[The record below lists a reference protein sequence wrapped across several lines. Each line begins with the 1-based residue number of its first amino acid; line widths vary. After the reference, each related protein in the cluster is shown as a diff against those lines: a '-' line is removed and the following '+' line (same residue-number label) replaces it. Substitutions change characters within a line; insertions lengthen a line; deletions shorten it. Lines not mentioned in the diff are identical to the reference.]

1 MLTLFRFRPGW
12 DRYLPLTVLA
22 IAAFLRLFN
31 LAYPGTLVFDETY
44 YVKDAY
50 SLLTH
55 GVELSWTNN
64 ADASFIKGDTSGLLD
79 TPSFIVHP
87 PLGKWLIAIGLL
99 VFGPGNPLGWRIVVA
114 LLGVAAVWLS
124 MKCAEILFE
133 SKRWAAIAG
142 FFFAIDGVGIVL
154 SRTALLDQI
163 LGFFVILG
171 FYFLLRDLKSK
182 PSKRFLRPWLL
193 LSALAL
199 GCATATKWSGLY
211 FVAAFIA
218 YVALVETNRNFQL
231 HKKFERDTEL
241 EHNDKLPDRLWLV
254 PSLVSAIKTF
264 VLITIPVFVVYLL
277 SWTGWFLSSNGYDRN
292 WADTH
297 KSSGL
302 ISYLPKSL
310 QSLWQYHVE
319 IYGFHTNLHDSHPYS
334 ANPLS
339 WIFML
344 RPTSFFWDQKSSGCL
359 FEAKGAL
366 CTSAITA
373 LGNPFIWWAAILA
386 ASVLIG
392 SWFRTRDKTTTLI
405 FLGIIGG
412 YVPWLFLMNRTI
424 FEFYVIAFE
433 PWIIFILVA
442 GLKAW
447 KDHSD
452 SPKLARGF
460 ILGFLWLCVLG
471 SVFFYPIWSGI
482 WEGYDFWKLH
492 MWLPSWI

>member
-1 MLTLFRFRPGW
+1 VKTLFRINPKW
-12 DRYLPLTVLA
+12 DSYLPLAVLA
-22 IAAFLRLFN
+22 VAAFLRLFN

-50 SLLTH
+50 SLLHH
-55 GVELSWTNN
+55 GVELSWGDKS
-64 ADASFIKGDTSGLLD
+64 DAAFITGDTSGLSND
-79 TPSFIVHP
+79 PSFIVHP
-87 PLGKWLIAIGLL
+87 PLGKWLIGLGML
-99 VFGPGNPLGWRIVVA
+99 VFGSANPFGWRIVVA
-114 LLGVAAVWLS
+114 LLGVAAVWLT
-124 MKCAEILFE
+124 MKCAEMLFK

-142 FFFAIDGVGIVL
+142 LLFAIDGVGIVL

-171 FYFLLRDLKSK
+171 YYFLLKYLEAKPTKS
-182 PSKRFLRPWLL
+182 FYRPWLL
-193 LSALAL
+193 LSAIAL

-218 YVALVETNRNFQL
+218 YVALVDTNKNYQL
-231 HKKFERDTEL
+231 HKKL
-241 EHNDKLPDRLWLV
+241 EVESEGKLPDRLWLV
-254 PSLVSAIKTF
+254 PSIYSAIKTF
-264 VLITIPVFVVYLL
+264 FLITIPTLLIYVL

-297 KSSGL
+297 KTSGL
-302 ISYLPKSL
+302 LSYLPKSL
-310 QSLWQYHVE
+310 QSFWQYHKE
-319 IYGFHTNLHDSHPYS
+319 IYGFHTNLHESHPYG

-344 RPTSFFWDQKSSGCL
+344 RPTSFFWDQKNSGCL
-359 FEAKGAL
+359 LETKGTL

-392 SWFRTRDKTTTLI
+392 SWFRTRDKKTVLI
-405 FLGIIGG
+405 FLGIVAG
-412 YVPWLFLMNRTI
+412 YVPWLFLMGRTV

-433 PWIIFILVA
+433 PWVIFILIA

-447 KDHSD
+447 KDHSYK
-452 SPKLARGF
+452 PLLARRLIFSF
-460 ILGFLWLCVLG
+460 IWLCVLG
-471 SVFFYPIWSGI
+471 SVFFYPIWTGL
-482 WEGYDFWKLH
+482 WEGYDFWRLH